1 MTLPREF
8 DGRNALPLG
17 RELGERVPV
26 RAWTV
31 FVIALEALSKVTLL
45 GTLFVLFTAPENPL
59 QVAAIASGAATIA
72 SALRT
77 LAKGELFRRRIEDV
91 FFAIAEELRKKD
103 IPTLLANRPKQAT
116 GTLSDAAFDVA
127 MTQSTA
133 FPDAAASLLTLSVV
147 LGVVTLRL
155 GAQYLLLGAGAA
167 GLMLLLLRP
176 LRVRGRQARDNAWQ
190 THFRGMRLLDAL
202 MFGSFEIRGGG
213 LEERVDANFRG
224 LVRKLAFFE
233 RQAHWLGITAA
244 LIPAA
249 VALGVALL
257 PRAWVETIVRDKLGE
272 ASVLA
277 AAGVSATLAL
287 VTSLEALARGVG
299 GREMVGAFLGRS
311 VGYFAPLTQ
320 SHGVASSEIAGPP
333 VERLEARGFS
343 FKHLGATAAT
353 PNELSFE
360 LQCPGGVALLGP
372 NGNGK
377 TTTLM
382 ALLGLVDAPGILVNG
397 EPLSEAQWANVR
409 RQSCVLPQRA
419 HVVPDESLRW
429 HMSLFDTAELQ
440 PGVALVALEELGLGD
455 VLRRRAKRKGC
466 DPLDL
471 PMGEL
476 SGGEQRRVLLA
487 RALASDARILLLDE
501 PEAGLDEA
509 SRKRLHELLGRKA
522 SQTMVVIVAHHHSVV
537 PETFQC
543 VQVERHEERDL

>member
-8 DGRNALPLG
+8 DGRNALPPG

-91 FFAIAEELRKKD
+91 FFAISEELRKKD

-155 GAQYLLLGAGAA
+155 GAQYLLLGGGAA
-167 GLMLLLLRP
+167 VLMLLLLRP

-257 PRAWVETIVRDKLGE
+257 PRAWVETIVRRRRIGDARFGDVAGGARAWGWRSRDGWRLSWAQRRLFRPAHPKPRRCFQRDRGPT
-272 ASVLA
+272 SG
-277 AAGVSATLAL
+277 AAG
-287 VTSLEALARGVG
+287 
-299 GREMVGAFLGRS
+299 GA
-311 VGYFAPLTQ
+311 
-320 SHGVASSEIAGPP
+320 
-333 VERLEARGFS
+333 
-343 FKHLGATAAT
+343 
-353 PNELSFE
+353 
-360 LQCPGGVALLGP
+360 
-372 NGNGK
+372 
-377 TTTLM
+377 
-382 ALLGLVDAPGILVNG
+382 
-397 EPLSEAQWANVR
+397 
-409 RQSCVLPQRA
+409 
-419 HVVPDESLRW
+419 
-429 HMSLFDTAELQ
+429 
-440 PGVALVALEELGLGD
+440 
-455 VLRRRAKRKGC
+455 
-466 DPLDL
+466 
-471 PMGEL
+471 
-476 SGGEQRRVLLA
+476 RVLLQ
-487 RALASDARILLLDE
+487 
-501 PEAGLDEA
+501 A
-509 SRKRLHELLGRKA
+509 SRCDRCDAK
-522 SQTMVVIVAHHHSVV
+522 
-537 PETFQC
+537 
-543 VQVERHEERDL
+543 